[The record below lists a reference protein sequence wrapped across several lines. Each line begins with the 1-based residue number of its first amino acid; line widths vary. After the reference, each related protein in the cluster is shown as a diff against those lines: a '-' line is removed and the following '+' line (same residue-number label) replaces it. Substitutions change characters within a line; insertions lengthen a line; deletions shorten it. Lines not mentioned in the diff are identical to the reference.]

1 MRRLS
6 RDICTIMPTK
16 CSSRSPVRAAKS
28 WIETPPSCTS
38 MICLSS
44 DCCSAVLLDRPSKP
58 PPSSETASRNNP
70 NPWCSSRLAW
80 PSSST
85 SAPRTSSSASRSGP
99 AWLVAADASGAS
111 GRCRDSTIH
120 TTVSATTSRGAS
132 QTGCHSSDSSKARAL
147 AVPPS
152 RGRLAKS
159 GEMETM
165 MTYPGSAA
173 HGAGERLTRER
184 QQARGDVVQC
194 LHLAGG
200 AELPGGAGHAPDHRA
215 VLVLH
220 QRGGASLAQLQQA
233 ARAVVPHAGQQNGDG
248 GGAGAGSHRAEQ
260 HVDAGLVPVDR
271 RAVVQAADVLRAI
284 PHHQQVVAAW
294 GDVGMAGLDRLAIAR
309 LAYTH
314 GRTAVHALGKRA
326 AEGGRNMLG
335 HQDRRGIGRHRL
347 QHHPHRLGTAG
358 GRADGDD
365 RTVAADTRAMPARQ
379 YRIGGQPRRHVQLA
393 YHRARARLG
402 ARGHLHALSFL
413 KKTFAREKILK
424 VIK

>member
-284 PHHQQVVAAW
+284 PHHQQVVAAG
-294 GDVGMAGLDRLAIAR
+294 GDVGMAGLDRLAIA
-309 LAYTH
+309 
-314 GRTAVHALGKRA
+314 
-326 AEGGRNMLG
+326 
-335 HQDRRGIGRHRL
+335 RHRL